1 MNISPISLTKIDNN
15 YLLSN
20 KFDENSLD
28 KQDSDKANKTENIPE
43 YYISEKVR
51 ANSIS
56 LYQEIDSANSLVSNM
71 QLATNSISKQSAILN
86 SIKEKLVE
94 MDSNNPQNNNKSVIS
109 NKIDD
114 LLNQLKII
122 TKETN
127 KKENLSPE
135 LEFITS
141 EEFNKEKSLENE
153 AIINKVIKQFDENY
167 LSINYDKKEIEFII
181 RKQFF
186 QDVNNSSRINFEEES
201 SSFNKERLLSKEGSF
216 SLSQANN
223 MKNTVSQLLV

>member
-1 MNISPISLTKIDNN
+1 MDISSMQLAQIDNN

-20 KFDENSLD
+20 KFDDDSLD
-28 KQDSDKANKTENIPE
+28 KQSSYKVDKIDDIPE

-51 ANSIS
+51 TKSIS
-56 LYQEIDSANSLVSNM
+56 LYQEINSANSLASSM
-71 QLATNSISKQSAILN
+71 QLATNFISKQSAILN

-94 MDSNNPQNNNKSVIS
+94 INSNNPLNSAKSGIS
-109 NKIDD
+109 NEIDD
-114 LLNQLKII
+114 LLNQLNII

-127 KKENLSPE
+127 KKENFPIE

-141 EEFNKEKSLENE
+141 EEFNKEESLENK
-153 AIINKVIKQFDENY
+153 AIINKVLKQFDENY
-167 LSINYDKKEIEFII
+167 FSINYDKKELEFTV

-186 QDVNNSSRINFEEES
+186 HINKGRGIDFEKES
-201 SSFNKERLLSKEGSF
+201 LTFNKEKLLSKEGSY

-223 MKNTVSQLLV
+223 LKNNISQLLV